1 MKKKCVKKEN
11 CKKKDQPRQCDVF
24 KDLKGLQS
32 RLKHLRKLSKIKDKF
47 DVVKFLHMCLKF
59 LKRKSHTSLN
69 EFTYKKKEKK
79 CFSEFGQLIEGRKAQ
94 RF

>member
-11 CKKKDQPRQCDVF
+11 CKKKDQPRKCDVF

-69 EFTYKKKEKK
+69 EFIRKKKRNV
-79 CFSEFGQLIEGRKAQ
+79 FRNSDN
-94 RF
+94 

>member
-11 CKKKDQPRQCDVF
+11 CKKKDQPRKCDVF

-47 DVVKFLHMCLKF
+47 DVVKFLHMLKEN
-59 LKRKSHTSLN
+59 RTQ
-69 EFTYKKKEKK
+69 T
-79 CFSEFGQLIEGRKAQ
+79 
-94 RF
+94 